1 MGIQLSTRL
10 CWHQR
15 GDWGTSLHST
25 HSTCPALGGGRGS
38 GNFGCT
44 DTRGGEKVACWPVPP
59 WTTLFGLWEGLEA
72 QPPGPHRAHRCYPGR
87 EGGLPTSAASFS
99 LLLSVATAQ
108 GGSSA
113 PGRAP
118 PIPGVGE
125 QKASLIPAHCCWVK
139 VQVQPPREWSIN

>member
-1 MGIQLSTRL
+1 MGIQLSTGSADTREETGVPVCIL
-10 CWHQR
+10 LILPARPLVGVEAQVILDALTPEVERKWHVDQCHLEPPCLA
-15 GDWGTSLHST
+15 S
-25 HSTCPALGGGRGS
+25 GRGWKLS
-38 GNFGCT
+38 
-44 DTRGGEKVACWPVPP
+44 PP
-59 WTTLFGLWEGLEA
+59 APIE
-72 QPPGPHRAHRCYPGR
+72 PHRCYPGR